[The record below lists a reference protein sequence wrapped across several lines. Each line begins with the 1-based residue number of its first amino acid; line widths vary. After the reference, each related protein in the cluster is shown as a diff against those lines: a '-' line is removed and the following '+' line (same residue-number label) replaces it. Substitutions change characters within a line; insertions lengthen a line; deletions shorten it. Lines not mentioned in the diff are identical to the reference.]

1 MELCEPTKG
10 EFKSNLSSLI
20 FAGGWLTKKR
30 LDVYPRLFL
39 AMSIAAIVL
48 MLMTANGNLDWQGKP
63 LGTDFCS
70 FYSAGRLALEGN
82 ASRAYDAKDLY
93 AKEKA
98 AVNSNKIGYYT
109 FIYPPTFLVLL
120 APLAALPYLAALALW
135 LGITLGFFV
144 LMIRKLS
151 NNKRA
156 VILALAFPAT
166 FLTIGHGQNAFLT
179 TGLLAG
185 MLYYLDRRPIVAG
198 VMIGLLTFKPHLG
211 VLIPIV
217 LLATGHWRVFAAA
230 TVTTLCSTA
239 VSFVAFGAGTWQAFL
254 NSNALAF
261 QILNEGL
268 VSYHKMQSLFASLR
282 LMGLATSPAYVLHA
296 ILALMATIAVTWVW
310 RQPVNSLLKAAA
322 LATGSLMVTPF
333 LLDYDLTIL
342 SIPIACLAVI
352 RNEIDFNTGLIN
364 LLAVAWLAP
373 ILLRFLNGAVAFPWA
388 PLLLSVLLYKI
399 IMIAREERLEMMG
412 TACKFH
418 P

>member
-1 MELCEPTKG
+1 MEPCKPTKS
-10 EFKSNLSSLI
+10 EFKSNLSFLI
-20 FAGGWLTKKR
+20 FGGGWLTKKR

-39 AMSIAAIVL
+39 AMSIAATVL
-48 MLMTANGNLDWQGKP
+48 ILMTATGNLDWQGKP

-70 FYSAGRLALEGN
+70 FYSAGQLALEGN
-82 ASRAYDAKDLY
+82 ASRAYDANDLY

-98 AVNSNKIGYYT
+98 ALNSNKIGYYT
-109 FIYPPTFLVLL
+109 FIYPPMFLVLL
-120 APLAALPYLAALALW
+120 APLASLPYLAALALW

-198 VMIGLLTFKPHLG
+198 IMIGLLTFKPHLG
-211 VLIPIV
+211 VLIPLV
-217 LLATGHWRVFAAA
+217 LLATGRWRVFAAA
-230 TVTTLCSTA
+230 MVTALCFIAASL
-239 VSFVAFGAGTWQAFL
+239 VAFGSGTWQAFL
-254 NSNALAF
+254 SSNDLAF

-282 LMGLATSPAYVLHA
+282 LMGVAVSPAYVLHA
-296 ILALMATIAVTWVW
+296 MLALMATTAVVWVW
-310 RQPVNSLLKAAA
+310 RQPVDSLLKVAA

-342 SIPIACLAVI
+342 GIPIACLAVY
-352 RNEIDFNTGLIN
+352 RNEIDFNADLIN
-364 LLAVAWLAP
+364 LLAIAWLAP
-373 ILLRFLNGAVAFPWA
+373 IVLRFLNGAVAFPWA

-399 IMIAREERLEMMG
+399 IMIAREGRLEMVG
-412 TACKFH
+412 TACISH
-418 P
+418 Q

>member
-10 EFKSNLSSLI
+10 EFKSRLSSLI
-20 FAGGWLTKKR
+20 FAGGWLTEKR

-39 AMSIAAIVL
+39 AISIAAIFL
-48 MLMTANGNLDWQGKP
+48 ILMTANGNLDWQGKP

-70 FYSAGRLALEGN
+70 FYSAGQLALEGN
-82 ASRAYDAKDLY
+82 ASRAYDANDLY
-93 AKEKA
+93 AKEKT
-98 AVNSNKIGYYT
+98 AVNSSKIGYYT
-109 FIYPPTFLVLL
+109 FIYPPMFLLLL
-120 APLAALPYLAALALW
+120 APLAAFPYLAALALW
-135 LGITLGFFV
+135 LGTTLSFFV

-151 NNKRA
+151 NMKKS

-198 VMIGLLTFKPHLG
+198 IMIGLLTFKPHLG
-211 VLIPIV
+211 VLIPLV
-217 LLATGHWRVFAAA
+217 LLATGRWRVFAAA
-230 TVTTLCSTA
+230 TVTTLCFTA

-282 LMGLATSPAYVLHA
+282 LMGVAVSPAYVLHA
-296 ILALMATIAVTWVW
+296 ILALMATIVVVWVW
-310 RQPVNSLLKAAA
+310 RQPVTSLLKAAT
-322 LATGSLMVTPF
+322 LATGSLLVTPF

-342 SIPIACLAVI
+342 SIPIACLAVYG
-352 RNEIDFNTGLIN
+352 NEIDFNAGLIN

-373 ILLRFLNGAVAFPWA
+373 ILLRFLNGTVAFPWA
-388 PLLLSVLLYKI
+388 PLLLSVLFTK
-399 IMIAREERLEMMG
+399 
-412 TACKFH
+412 
-418 P
+418 